1 MIYTLCRGE
10 KFMIARPT
18 YIEELKK
25 WQNKDVIKVITGM
38 RRCGKSTL
46 FDLFIEELKL
56 QGIKD
61 NQIIHINLEDADFDF
76 QDYKEF
82 YDYVN
87 KLIKDE
93 INYYVFLDEVQMVK
107 DFQKVVDSLYIK
119 KNVDVYINGSNSTLL
134 SGELAEH
141 PREGGLFLSVQ
152 TSFWISFL

>member
-1 MIYTLCRGE
+1 
-10 KFMIARPT
+10 MIARPT

-93 INYYVFLDEVQMVK
+93 INYYVF
-107 DFQKVVDSLYIK
+107 F
-119 KNVDVYINGSNSTLL
+119 
-134 SGELAEH
+134 
-141 PREGGLFLSVQ
+141 R
-152 TSFWISFL
+152 